1 MLYGFWNC
9 PALATHVCAKW
20 FDRNKE
26 FSYEFMCI
34 YIFFAMIDTTS
45 KITLSNI
52 LIKGLLYCFTLL
64 SLSAKDARSKHLI
77 VGAGAQST
85 YLYIIWHCE
94 GHVPWIVHMLLIIL
108 KWIWTIAY
116 DSQFD
121 MYIYIYIWFYA
132 HRYRCISYPLF
143 QGVMVCLD
151 RCSALRVL
159 VELKKSPTKPVGFEV
174 SQTGDAHWAFGNPH
188 LGDAGTDGGRF
199 VKGLDFGVTTRN
211 PFWRDQ
217 TNANVWQFWGI
228 CPSKCIVWV
237 GKIR

>member
-1 MLYGFWNC
+1 MSVQNDLIK
-9 PALATHVCAKW
+9 T
-20 FDRNKE
+20 RN
-26 FSYEFMCI
+26 SAMNLCVYI

-121 MYIYIYIWFYA
+121 MYIYIWFYA

-143 QGVMVCLD
+143 QGSWFVWTD
-151 RCSALRVL
+151 TVL
-159 VELKKSPTKPVGFEV
+159 SEYWWS
-174 SQTGDAHWAFGNPH
+174 
-188 LGDAGTDGGRF
+188 
-199 VKGLDFGVTTRN
+199 
-211 PFWRDQ
+211 
-217 TNANVWQFWGI
+217 
-228 CPSKCIVWV
+228 
-237 GKIR
+237 

>member
-1 MLYGFWNC
+1 MNLCVY
-9 PALATHVCAKW
+9 
-20 FDRNKE
+20 
-26 FSYEFMCI
+26 I

-121 MYIYIYIWFYA
+121 MYIYIYDSMRIGIDASHIRFSRGHGLFGPIQCSPSIGGAKEEPNKTCGVWGIANWGCSLSIWKPA
-132 HRYRCISYPLF
+132 LGRCRHWWWE
-143 QGVMVCLD
+143 VCE
-151 RCSALRVL
+151 R
-159 VELKKSPTKPVGFEV
+159 
-174 SQTGDAHWAFGNPH
+174 FG
-188 LGDAGTDGGRF
+188 
-199 VKGLDFGVTTRN
+199 
-211 PFWRDQ
+211 
-217 TNANVWQFWGI
+217 FWGH
-228 CPSKCIVWV
+228 
-237 GKIR
+237 